1 MTAGCSQPCYQFSHS
16 PSCALWRQGARL
28 DVPLRSRPFSW
39 KVLCCSHLLSF
50 FPPDCFFSLLK
61 ERFHTI
67 FVSVGLQEK
76 MLLPKI
82 LFVSLLNMVQSA
94 VSTYNLFNS
103 CCPSF
108 LITTLCFLL
117 LNIIST
123 VWVFLHLVLAQQ
135 SPHSSPSC
143 AVLTAPGCPAVQGEL
158 CSWLQGWPSTGALL
172 TFQQPVQHCR
182 ADCIFVL
189 PTAES
194 FKEFAELLQEVELE
208 RSMMVR

>member
-1 MTAGCSQPCYQFSHS
+1 MFRSIVAPFPGRCS
-16 PSCALWRQGARL
+16 A
-28 DVPLRSRPFSW
+28 VPT
-39 KVLCCSHLLSF
+39 CSLSF
-50 FPPDCFFSLLK
+50 HRTEQILLFQFAKGKVSYYFCFGWTP
-61 ERFHTI
+61 R
-67 FVSVGLQEK
+67 K

-82 LFVSLLNMVQSA
+82 LFVSLLNVVQSA

-108 LITTLCFLL
+108 LITTTLCFLL

-123 VWVFLHLVLAQQ
+123 VRVFLHLVLAQQ

-172 TFQQPVQHCR
+172 TFQQPVQHCHT
-182 ADCIFVL
+182 DCIFVL